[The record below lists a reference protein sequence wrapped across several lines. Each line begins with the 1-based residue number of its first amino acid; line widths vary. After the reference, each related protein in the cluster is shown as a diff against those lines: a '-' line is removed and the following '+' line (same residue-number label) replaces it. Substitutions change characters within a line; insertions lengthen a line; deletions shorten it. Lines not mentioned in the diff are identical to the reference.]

1 MTKSSNE
8 SENTPENGDSFA
20 AATDKLGGKGEET
33 SLDIDGLTPE
43 AVKEKLVEA
52 LEMAENNR
60 EQMLRALA
68 ELENMRNRTARDI
81 SNAHKFALQKFVTDL
96 LPVVDSLEQG
106 LDASGEED
114 ASVQAIREGM
124 QLTMT
129 MLLNLMEKFSIT
141 QINPVGEPFNPD
153 EHEAMSMVKDD
164 KVAPGSVI
172 TVIQKG
178 YSLHGRVIRA
188 ARVIVAQQ

>member
-1 MTKSSNE
+1 
-8 SENTPENGDSFA
+8 
-20 AATDKLGGKGEET
+20 
-33 SLDIDGLTPE
+33 
-43 AVKEKLVEA
+43 
-52 LEMAENNR
+52 
-60 EQMLRALA
+60 
-68 ELENMRNRTARDI
+68 
-81 SNAHKFALQKFVTDL
+81 
-96 LPVVDSLEQG
+96 
-106 LDASGEED
+106 
-114 ASVQAIREGM
+114 
-124 QLTMT
+124 
-129 MLLNLMEKFSIT
+129 MEKFSIT